1 MHWRMHWRMKWPV
14 LLIVCLLLLISANSK
29 KSKVI
34 DKDDYPLFI
43 IAGTQKSGTTILSG
57 LLAEHPLIS
66 FSKKK
71 ELHFFDKDTN
81 YNKGIRYYLKSF
93 SPSEK
98 SEYIAE
104 STPFYLAH
112 REACHRIADVF
123 PDVKMIIL
131 FREPVERAY
140 SEYQMKLRRVS
151 KQKELFDMI
160 DEDALSI
167 RSCLLKTDVDSLNN
181 ASCLPQQILRHP
193 TFKKVV
199 LGLQKATKKQLS
211 YQEAVERCF
220 VEELSTKTTPSLLIP
235 EHPCEALPQWMRE
248 RCKSTESSVS
258 QGFVWMEGR
267 SLRSV
272 VEEREY
278 FNMSL
283 LRPFFERKIL
293 QFNPKSCFQDHPSG
307 FEKVKPVEV
316 ALLEEALEFDEC
328 ARLNKSLSDLPLSI
342 DGLDESAEDEVLDAS
357 LDWALEK
364 LEIVDDAIEDC
375 LTIRGGIS
383 SQYFYRSMYAVQL
396 FNCFQSIDPD
406 QFLFIPS
413 GDMKRRLPAVLKKVL
428 SFLELPVDFNWI
440 RNISSHTE
448 QMVSNRYKGTQSV
461 YVPTGRS
468 MYSY

>member
-1 MHWRMHWRMKWPV
+1 MRLRMKWDV
-14 LLIVCLLLLISANSK
+14 LLFACLFLLLSANSK

-71 ELHFFDKDTN
+71 ELHFFDKDSN
-81 YNKGIRYYLKSF
+81 YNKGIRHYLKNF
-93 SPSEK
+93 SPNEK

-112 REACHRIADVF
+112 REACQRIADVF
-123 PDVKMIIL
+123 PSVKMIIL
-131 FREPVERAY
+131 LREPVERAY

-181 ASCLPQQILRHP
+181 ASCLPQQILRHA
-193 TFKKVV
+193 TFKKVI
-199 LGLQKATKKQLS
+199 LGLQKATKKQS
-211 YQEAVERCF
+211 TYQEAVERCF
-220 VEELSTKTTPSLLIP
+220 VEEADTMDKPALSIP
-235 EHPCEALPQWMRE
+235 DHPCEALPQWMRN
-248 RCKSTESSVS
+248 RCKCTTVSIS
-258 QGFVWMEGR
+258 QGFVWIKGH
-267 SLRSV
+267 SLRSD

-278 FNMSL
+278 FNMTL

-307 FEKVKPVEV
+307 FEKVKPIEV
-316 ALLEEALEFDEC
+316 ALLEEATDFDQC
-328 ARLNKSLSDLPLSI
+328 ASLNKSTSDLPLSI
-342 DGLDESAEDEVLDAS
+342 DGLDESTSDELLDAS

-364 LEIVDDAIEDC
+364 LEEVDDAVEHC
-375 LTIRGGIS
+375 LTVRGGIS

-396 FNCFQSIDPD
+396 FNCFQSIDPN

-413 GDMKRRLPAVLKKVL
+413 GDMKRSLPGVLKRVL
-428 SFLELPVDFNWI
+428 SFLELPVDSNWI
-440 RNISSHTE
+440 RNVSSQTE
-448 QMVSNRYKGTQSV
+448 QMVSNRYKGNL
-461 YVPTGRS
+461 
-468 MYSY
+468 MFI

>member
-1 MHWRMHWRMKWPV
+1 MHLRMKWDI
-14 LLIVCLLLLISANSK
+14 LLFVCLFLLISANSK

-71 ELHFFDKDTN
+71 ELHFFDKDSN
-81 YNKGIRYYLKSF
+81 YNKGIRHYLKNF

-112 REACHRIADVF
+112 REACQRIADVF

-131 FREPVERAY
+131 LREPVERAY

-167 RSCLLKTDVDSLNN
+167 RSCLLNTDVDSLNN
-181 ASCLPQQILRHP
+181 ASCLPQQILRHA
-193 TFKKVV
+193 TFKKVI
-199 LGLQKATKKQLS
+199 LGLQKATKKQS
-211 YQEAVERCF
+211 TYQEAVERCF
-220 VEELSTKTTPSLLIP
+220 VEEPNTTDKPTLFIP
-235 EHPCEALPQWMRE
+235 DHPCEVLPQWMRN
-248 RCKSTESSVS
+248 RCKCTTASIS
-258 QGFVWMEGR
+258 QGFVWMKGT

-278 FNMSL
+278 FNMTL
-283 LRPFFERKIL
+283 LRPFFERKIM
-293 QFNPKSCFQDHPSG
+293 QFNPKSCFQNHPSG
-307 FEKVKPVEV
+307 FEKVKPIKV
-316 ALLEEALEFDEC
+316 ALLEEATDFDQC
-328 ARLNKSLSDLPLSI
+328 ASLNKSTSDLPLSI
-342 DGLDESAEDEVLDAS
+342 DDLDESTPEDVLDAS

-364 LEIVDDAIEDC
+364 LEEVDDAIEHC
-375 LTIRGGIS
+375 LTVRGGIS

-396 FNCFQSIDPD
+396 FNCFQSIDPN

-413 GDMKRRLPAVLKKVL
+413 GDMKRSLPAVLKRVL
-428 SFLELPVDFNWI
+428 SFLELPVDRNWI
-440 RNISSHTE
+440 RNISAQTE
-448 QMVSNRYKGTQSV
+448 QVVSNRYKGNHLFICRRDVLCSLT
-461 YVPTGRS
+461 
-468 MYSY
+468 